1 MTPSIMW
8 LATGAILLALEAFGL
23 PGIGLLF
30 IGLGALATA
39 IIIEIGMIGG
49 EDYISQ
55 GAAFFISSAVFTV
68 LLWKRLKAWR
78 IGKEPAY
85 SNMVGDSATV
95 GKDGLTRGKEGIV
108 HWSGTQMRA
117 VLAPEAADALSEGA
131 HVTITA
137 VKGNV
142 VSVK

>member
-1 MTPSIMW
+1 MTPSIYW
-8 LATGAILLALEAFGL
+8 LIAGAAFLALEAFGL

-30 IGLGALATA
+30 VGLGALGTA
-39 IIIEIGMIGG
+39 ITIEIGIVGA
-49 EDYISQ
+49 EDYVMQ
-55 GAAFFISSAVFTV
+55 CAAFFITSAAFAIV
-68 LLWKRLKAWR
+68 LWKRLKAWR
-78 IGKEPAY
+78 IGKEPSY
-85 SNMVGDSATV
+85 SNIVGDTAIV

-117 VLAPEAADALSEGA
+117 SLAPEAADAISEGA

-137 VKGNV
+137 VKGNI